1 MLVGGEALQGQGLPL
16 LELRQGGF
24 LLLFFL
30 VLALLVDGGIA
41 SEFQAGGAG
50 PEVVAPG
57 PDLHGDTVVHGV
69 GHLASHVAAPNEF
82 IEPVL
87 FPRQVRLQVLRG
99 PADVAGAD
107 GLVSVLGIGLGLIA
121 VGFGVG
127 VPVAAQDER
136 LGLRQGL
143 LAEAQGVGTHIGDEA
158 HGALPGDV
166 HALVE
171 LLGDGHSPPGGHAQ
185 LPGSLLLHGGGGKRG
200 RGAALLVG
208 ALHALHREG
217 GMLRLLDHRVH
228 FGLALQFRL
237 PAVLPVVAGGEGL
250 VPAQEAGVQGPVFL
264 GLERLDLPL
273 PVVHH
278 PGGHGLDP
286 PGGEATADL
295 LPEEGAQ
302 LVAHQAVQ
310 DAPGLLGVHQVLVN
324 GPGGLDALLDHLFCN
339 LVEGHPLG
347 LLVRQVQ

>member
-1 MLVGGEALQGQGLPL
+1 
-16 LELRQGGF
+16 
-24 LLLFFL
+24 
-30 VLALLVDGGIA
+30 
-41 SEFQAGGAG
+41 
-50 PEVVAPG
+50 
-57 PDLHGDTVVHGV
+57 
-69 GHLASHVAAPNEF
+69 
-82 IEPVL
+82 
-87 FPRQVRLQVLRG
+87 
-99 PADVAGAD
+99 
-107 GLVSVLGIGLGLIA
+107 
-121 VGFGVG
+121 
-127 VPVAAQDER
+127 
-136 LGLRQGL
+136 
-143 LAEAQGVGTHIGDEA
+143 
-158 HGALPGDV
+158 
-166 HALVE
+166 
-171 LLGDGHSPPGGHAQ
+171 
-185 LPGSLLLHGGGGKRG
+185 
-200 RGAALLVG
+200 
-208 ALHALHREG
+208 
-217 GMLRLLDHRVH
+217 MLRLLDHRVH